1 MKVSTR
7 AVKDLAK
14 DAGLHEEIIERHIDA
29 LIAFT
34 FRIAAREQK
43 WCADKVRA
51 WYFDT
56 NLNKPQLFELFAEDH
71 DIV

>member
-14 DAGLHEEIIERHIDA
+14 EAGFHEEIIERNIDE

-34 FRIAAREQK
+34 FRIASREQK

-51 WYFDT
+51 WYFDSS
-56 NLNKPQLFELFAEDH
+56 LNKPQLFELFVEDH